1 MRRLALVMTVGLWAG
16 PVRAEDRD
24 GGIDLTGTWKLAER
38 SATVRFQ
45 EADGGWNGV
54 IESSP
59 RSKEVG
65 FSLFRQLHQAGAAEL
80 RGTLAMP
87 EDGSTHE
94 AVVTV
99 KGSTLRAVVGKWIFS
114 KTLELERVK

>member
-1 MRRLALVMTVGLWAG
+1 MRRLATLLVVGLWVTSAW
-16 PVRAEDRD
+16 AEGSD
-24 GGIDLTGTWKLAER
+24 GGIDLSGAWKFAER
-38 SATVRFQ
+38 NATVRFQ

-54 IESSP
+54 IETSP

>member
-1 MRRLALVMTVGLWAG
+1 MLTVLGLWAT
-16 PVRAEDRD
+16 PTWAEDRD
-24 GGIDLTGTWKLAER
+24 GGVDLSGAWKLSER
-38 SATVRFQ
+38 SSVVRFQ
-45 EADGGWNGV
+45 EADGGWNGS

-65 FSLFRQLHQAGAAEL
+65 FWLFRQLRQVGPGEL

-87 EDGSTHE
+87 ENGSTHE

-99 KGSTLRAVVGKWIFS
+99 KGSQLRAVVGTWIFS

>member
-1 MRRLALVMTVGLWAG
+1 MRRLAMLTVLVLWAT
-16 PVRAEDRD
+16 PTWAEDRD
-24 GGIDLTGTWKLAER
+24 GGVDLSGAWKLSER
-38 SATVRFQ
+38 NSVVRFQ
-45 EADGGWNGV
+45 EADGGWQGV
-54 IESSP
+54 IEASP

-65 FSLFRQLHQAGAAEL
+65 FWLFRQLHQVGPAEL

-87 EDGSTHE
+87 ENGSTHE

-99 KGSTLRAVVGKWIFS
+99 KGSQLRAVVGTWIFS

>member
-1 MRRLALVMTVGLWAG
+1 MTRVAMLMVLGLWAT
-16 PVRAEDRD
+16 PTWAEDGD
-24 GGIDLTGTWKLAER
+24 GGVDLSGTWKLAER
-38 SATVRFQ
+38 NTVVRFQ

-65 FSLFRQLHQAGAAEL
+65 FSLFRQLRQVGPAEL

-87 EDGSTHE
+87 ENGSTHE

-99 KGSTLRAVVGKWIFS
+99 KGSQLRAVVGAWIFS
-114 KTLELERVK
+114 KTLEFERVK